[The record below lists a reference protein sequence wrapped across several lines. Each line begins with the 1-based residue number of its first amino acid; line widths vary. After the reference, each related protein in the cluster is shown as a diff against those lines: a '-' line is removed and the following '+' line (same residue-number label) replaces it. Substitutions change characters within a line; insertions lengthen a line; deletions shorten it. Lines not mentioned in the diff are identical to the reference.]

1 MMVPETTM
9 TITLGE
15 LARGM
20 ARLEQSQQSIL
31 TKLDTSTVSRREFEA
46 FKEEVTARRVPWT
59 AVTALVVS
67 ALATLGS
74 LGVL

>member
-1 MMVPETTM
+1 MAPETTM

-20 ARLEQSQQSIL
+20 ARLETAQERIL
-31 TKLDTSTVSRREFEA
+31 TKLDTSTVSRKEFEA
-46 FKEEVTARRVPWT
+46 FKAEVLGRRVPWT
-59 AVTALVVS
+59 AVAALVVS
-67 ALATLGS
+67 ALAALGS

>member
-1 MMVPETTM
+1 MAPETTM

-20 ARLEQSQQSIL
+20 ARLEDSQKSIL
-31 TKLDTSTVSRREFEA
+31 EKLDTGVVTRREFEA